1 MKIKRFFKSC
11 ALLTMA
17 AVMPISAQGATI
29 KSVTSDNGLV
39 SVEGI
44 SSAET
49 AIIEVRKQ
57 NSNKT
62 EYIALI
68 DEIDENGEF
77 SYSFNLKNAEGYY
90 TLRLNDAASVQGPYE
105 KDVYIGKKFMADEI
119 NAGTPKVGSGVAV
132 NANVSNISEED
143 ADVTFFAAVYN
154 KENALC
160 AVDSESVTI
169 KAGKTENAKVNLD
182 VPAVPDISRVKI
194 MLWDDVQSP
203 LAKPK
208 EISVEC
214 SEIYVSQSGS
224 DDNDGSAESPF
235 GSIEYAVSAAKELKD
250 SGEDNVA
257 VYIREGKY
265 SLSGLSLNNNN
276 SGIAISGYPG
286 EEVILSGSKELDSSA
301 FSLVTENDGAYG
313 RLLDSAKGKVYKC
326 DLSEFG
332 VTSAGVMPSIRL
344 FASYG
349 QFDVITVNGK
359 KLHNA
364 RYPNEG
370 YESIKNSISCS
381 DDVMKFKYSG
391 TRAERWKNAEDVW
404 LMGYWRYGWAQ
415 DNVKVS
421 SIDTLLN
428 IITTEGQSQYGLT
441 ATAPGGRYY
450 AYNLLEELDTEDEW
464 YIDKNTNTLYLYSEN
479 GLQDA
484 EIRIDENSNT
494 FINVNNASDISLR
507 NLIIEDVKGCG
518 INVTNGENISVK
530 DCVLRN
536 MAADAVNIT
545 GTNCGVKNCEIYNVD
560 GGGITLDGG
569 NRNLLLSSGNYAKNN
584 GIHDYA
590 LEYRVYRPGIRM
602 NGVGA
607 IVANNEIYNAP
618 HSAVMYNGNE
628 HTVEYNYIHDCLTET
643 ADAGAIYS
651 GQDFLSHGTVIR
663 YNYIKNIDKD
673 SDPTYGYAVGIY
685 FDDYYAGGEAYGN
698 IMNNVDLGFLLG
710 GGRNNVFKHN
720 IIMNAPSES
729 KTAIL
734 GDRRDA
740 DSWKSSR
747 ESILAKT
754 DDIDYL
760 NEVWKEKYPE
770 TTNLKEDNPE
780 LPKYNDVSDNVI
792 YRHGECNIEDVIK
805 TYGTVNNNISI
816 SSDDLGFVDE
826 AGGNFKLKKDSII
839 FTVIPGFEDIPFEK
853 IGRHK

>member
-1 MKIKRFFKSC
+1 MKIIRFFKAL
-11 ALLTMA
+11 ALLGIA
-17 AVMPISAQGATI
+17 AVMPLSAEGAEI
-29 KSVTSDNGLV
+29 KSVASKNGLV

-44 SSAET
+44 SSTET

-68 DEIDENGEF
+68 DEIGETGEF
-77 SYSFNLKNAEGYY
+77 SCSFNLKNAAGYY
-90 TLRLNDAASVQGPYE
+90 TLRLNDGISGQIPDE
-105 KDVYIGKKFMADEI
+105 EEVYIGKKFMADEI
-119 NAGTPKVGSGVAV
+119 NAGEVKVGSGVAV
-132 NANVSNISEED
+132 NANVSNISAED

-154 KENALC
+154 KKNALC

-169 KAGKTENAKVNLD
+169 KAGQTENAKANLD
-182 VPAVPDISRVKI
+182 VPAVPNISEVKL
-194 MLWDDVQSP
+194 MLWDDAQSP
-203 LAKPK
+203 LAKTK
-208 EISVEC
+208 EIGVHC
-214 SEIYVSQSGS
+214 SELYVSKSGS
-224 DDNDGSAESPF
+224 DENDGGAESPF
-235 GSIEYAVSAAKELKD
+235 ESIEYAISAAKELKD
-250 SGEDNVA
+250 SGGENVA

-265 SLSGLSLNNNN
+265 ALSGLSLNNN
-276 SGIAISGYPG
+276 SGIAVSGYPG
-286 EEVILSGSKELDSSA
+286 EEVILSGSKELSSSA

-332 VTSAGVMPSIRL
+332 ITSAGVMPSIRL

-370 YESIKNSISCS
+370 YESIKKAISCS

-391 TRAERWKNAEDVW
+391 TRAERWKDAEDVW

-415 DNVKVS
+415 DNVKLS

-450 AYNLLEELDTEDEW
+450 VYNLLEELDSEDEW

-479 GLQDA
+479 GLQNA
-484 EIRIDENSNT
+484 EIRIAERSNT
-494 FINVNNASDISLR
+494 FISMKNASDISLR

-545 GTNCGVKNCEIYNVD
+545 GTNCGVENCEIYDVD
-560 GGGITLDGG
+560 GSGITLDGG
-569 NRNLLLSSGNYAKNN
+569 NRNLLLSSENYAKNN
-584 GIHDYA
+584 DIHDYA

-607 IVANNEIYNAP
+607 VVANNEIYNAP

-663 YNYIKNIDKD
+663 YNYIKNINTD
-673 SDPTYGYAVGIY
+673 SDPIYGYAVGIY

-698 IMNNVDLGFLLG
+698 IMDNVDLGFLLG
-710 GGRNNVFKHN
+710 GGRSNVFKHN
-720 IIMNAPSES
+720 IIMNAPPKS

-734 GDRRDA
+734 GDRRDT

-747 ESILAKT
+747 ESFWAKT
-754 DDIDYL
+754 EDIDYL
-760 NEVWKEKYPE
+760 NEVWGEKHPE
-770 TTNLKEDNPE
+770 TVNLKEDNPE

-792 YRHGECNIEDVIK
+792 YRHGSCNINDVIK